1 MSSPLAIETR
11 LSFSTLARDSAAAAE
26 FIALSFAG
34 ASLTLPMP
42 TAPASR
48 NVQRVFRNNGACVA
62 WIFVAVWLAMLGCFT
77 YIAIRDGG
85 IPQVGVWAWPILGLF
100 WLFGAAALVWVTGLP
115 LLRLELSA
123 DGVLVR
129 ERFPWYVQETRY
141 RVRELRLPQLESV
154 VDGDG
159 DAQFHCVLA
168 FADGRRLVVAES
180 PHRPQVEAT
189 FLSLQASLAAL
200 CRGYADVVEA
210 TAVQAPQ
217 VVR

>member
-1 MSSPLAIETR
+1 MPL
-11 LSFSTLARDSAAAAE
+11 
-26 FIALSFAG
+26 
-34 ASLTLPMP
+34 MP

-48 NVQRVFRNNGACVA
+48 NVQRVFRNNGARVV
-62 WIFVAVWLAMLGCFT
+62 WIFVAIWLSMLACFT

-100 WLFGAAALVWVTGLP
+100 WLFGAGALAWAAGLP

-129 ERFPWYVQETRY
+129 ERFLWRVQEKRY
-141 RVRELRLPQLESV
+141 RVREVRLPQLESV

-159 DAQFHCVLA
+159 DAQFQCVLV
-168 FADGRRLVVAES
+168 FADGRRLLVAES

-189 FLSLQASLAAL
+189 FLTLQASLAAL
-200 CRGYADVVEA
+200 CRGYTDAVAAD
-210 TAVQAPQ
+210 AVAPRQAA
-217 VVR
+217 R